1 LNISHSDL
9 SIQVTTGENDT
20 LWVELRGEADLAT
33 HDHLRASFAQL
44 PLDGKGAV
52 HLRVRELTFCD
63 TRAFCLMVAFA
74 ARVHQRGRRLT
85 THGASATLRKISAV
99 LCADGRLNFA

>member
-1 LNISHSDL
+1 MNIAHRDL
-9 SIQVTTGENDT
+9 SIQVTTGEDDT
-20 LWVELRGEADLAT
+20 LWVELRGEADVAT

-63 TRAFCLMVAFA
+63 TRAFCLIVAFA
-74 ARVHQRGRRLT
+74 ARVQQRGRRLT
-85 THGASATLRKISAV
+85 THGASDTVRKISAA
-99 LCADGRLNFA
+99 LCADGRVNFA